1 MDEFIE
7 ELTHPKPVHEVI
19 ARALREKIVLHQIP
33 PGAPLREKELAEQ
46 HGVSRRLL
54 RDALK
59 ILATEGLVEFQRRRG
74 ALVTQLERQRLRDTL
89 ETIGTLERLAGEL
102 ACANAS
108 QDEISTLRH
117 YHDLMARHYRNRDAA
132 SFFRYSQHFHQGI
145 VDAAGNEVLSKIY
158 RLLNG
163 QAARAR
169 YLAHMTAALWD
180 QVMEEQEEIM
190 LALEARAADRLAE
203 LLEDS
208 LLHRAQRVLD
218 LIPPGREQ

>member
-7 ELTHPKPVHEVI
+7 ELTHPAPPHEAV
-19 ARALREKIVLHQIP
+19 ARALREQIVLHQLP
-33 PGAPLREKELAEQ
+33 PGAPLREKDLAAS
-46 HGVSRRLL
+46 HGVSRRQL

-59 ILATEGLVEFQRRRG
+59 MLAIEGLVEFQPRAG
-74 ALVTQLERQRLRDTL
+74 ALVTRLERQRLRDTL
-89 ETIGTLERLAGEL
+89 ETIGALERLAGEL

-108 QDEISTLRH
+108 EDEMSTLRH
-117 YHDLMARHYRNRDAA
+117 FHDSMARQYRKQDAA
-132 SFFRYSQHFHQGI
+132 GFFRYSQKFHQAI
-145 VDAAGNEVLSKIY
+145 VDTSGNEVLARVY

-169 YLAHMTAALWD
+169 YLAHMSHSSWD
-180 QVMEEQEEIM
+180 EAMAEQDEIM

-208 LLHRAQRVLD
+208 LLNRAQHILD
-218 LIPPGREQ
+218 AVGSVDE

>member
-1 MDEFIE
+1 VDEFIE
-7 ELTHPKPVHEVI
+7 ELTHPTPAHEVV
-19 ARALREKIVLHQIP
+19 ARSLREQIVLNQLP
-33 PGAPLREKELAEQ
+33 PGAPLREKSLAEQ

-59 ILATEGLVEFQRRRG
+59 LLTVEGLVEFQPRRG
-74 ALVTQLERQRLRDTL
+74 ALVTRLERQRLRDTL
-89 ETIGTLERLAGEL
+89 ETIGALERLAGEL

-117 YHDLMARHYRNRDAA
+117 YHDLMARHYRAKESA
-132 SFFRYSQHFHQGI
+132 GFFRYNQHFHQGI

-180 QVMEEQEEIM
+180 DAMEEQEEIM
-190 LALEARAADRLAE
+190 LALEARAADRLAQ

-208 LLHRAQRVLD
+208 LLHRAQSV
-218 LIPPGREQ
+218 IEAVNKAAK

>member
-1 MDEFIE
+1 MDGFIE
-7 ELTHPKPVHEVI
+7 ELTRPAPPHEVI
-19 ARALREKIVLHQIP
+19 ARELREKIVCHELP
-33 PGAPLREKELAEQ
+33 PGVPLSEKALAEA

-59 ILATEGLVEFQRRRG
+59 LLAIEGLVEFQPRRG
-74 ALVTQLERQRLRDTL
+74 ALVTRLERQRLRDTL
-89 ETIGTLERLAGEL
+89 ETIGALERLAGEL

-117 YHDLMARHYRNRDAA
+117 YHDLMARHYRARDAA
-132 SFFRYSQHFHQGI
+132 GFFRYSQQFHQGI
-145 VDAAGNEVLSKIY
+145 VEAAGNDVLSRVF

-169 YLAHMTAALWD
+169 YLAHMNTQMWD
-180 QVMEEQEEIM
+180 EAMAEQDEIM

-208 LLHRAQRVLD
+208 LLLRAQRVLEAV
-218 LIPPGREQ
+218 GSAAE

>member
-7 ELTHPKPVHEVI
+7 ELTHPTPTHEVI
-19 ARALREKIVLHQIP
+19 ARTLREQIVLHQLP
-33 PGAPLREKELAEQ
+33 PGAPLREKELAAL
-46 HGVSRRLL
+46 HGVSREML
-54 RDALK
+54 RNALK
-59 ILATEGLVEFQRRRG
+59 VLAVEGLVEFQPRRG
-74 ALVTQLERQRLRDTL
+74 ALVTRLERQRLRDTL
-89 ETIGTLERLAGEL
+89 ETIGALERLAGEL

-117 YHDLMARHYRNRDAA
+117 YHDMMARHYRKQDAA
-132 SFFRYSQHFHQGI
+132 GFFRYSQHFHQGI
-145 VDAAGNEVLSKIY
+145 VDAAGNDVLTRIY

-169 YLAHMTAALWD
+169 YLAHMTAQAWD
-180 QVMEEQEEIM
+180 EVMTEQDEIM

-208 LLHRAQRVLD
+208 LLHRAQRVLE
-218 LIPPGREQ
+218 LINQAAE